1 MKNQQSKAWRNG
13 VPRSVNPSDEP
24 GKYSWV
30 TEDADKY
37 IHRYYAEN
45 GGPLP
50 YMLALYHVL
59 TRIATEQWKSEF
71 EVPRRELMVRSG
83 ISRTQLDKVLNI
95 LEEIG
100 LIARKRNY
108 LKTNCGLSDQLP
120 NTYRLLSLTKR

>member
-1 MKNQQSKAWRNG
+1 MKKQQQSHAWRNG
-13 VPRSVNPSDEP
+13 VVRSVNPSDE

-30 TEDADKY
+30 TEDADLY

-59 TRIATEQWKSEF
+59 ARIAAEKWKSEF

-83 ISRTQLDKVLNI
+83 IGRTQLDKCLNI

-100 LIARKRNY
+100 LVARKRNY
-108 LKTNCGLSDQLP
+108 AKTNCGLSDQLP
-120 NTYRLLSLTKR
+120 NTYRLLSLRKK